1 MRLIRFFTINIIW
14 IGLIPLITGCAT
26 NMGSNEIAN
35 DITKYANEGLL
46 NIEELERKP
55 LEAYSGVIGTHY
67 KNEQEVYDT
76 LKNKVIPIYER
87 FVNELRDIHP
97 SEEEVKM
104 VHGQYIRAAEKILN
118 GFKVKMLGIEIN
130 NEKMILGANKTI
142 EQGNV
147 EIQQWRDDFTA
158 LCTKYGVGQEKKRE
172 E

>member
-1 MRLIRFFTINIIW
+1 MRLISFFIINIIW
-14 IGLIPLITGCAT
+14 IGLISLITGCAT
-26 NMGSNEIAN
+26 NRDSNETAN
-35 DITKYANEGLL
+35 DITKYVNEGLL

-55 LEAYSGVIGTHY
+55 LEAYSGVVGTHY
-67 KNEQEVYDT
+67 KNEQEVYNT

-97 SEEEVKM
+97 SEEEIKM

-130 NEKMILGANKTI
+130 NEKMILEANEMI
-142 EQGNV
+142 EQGDS

-158 LCTKYGVGQEKKRE
+158 LCTKYGVGREKKE
-172 E
+172 